1 AARTQ
6 SSDNIVWWAPRNPIT
21 RTASAFVQDEMLFAN
36 GRIRVTSGFRLEHNT
51 ISGFA
56 FHPNV
61 RALWKLSPVHS
72 LWVGYLS
79 ASPRPSP
86 DDTALQVNLSAF
98 PGPNGVTQVLR
109 LIGNPNIHP
118 EHLNA
123 FEMGYR
129 TQPAKTLS
137 FDVATFYNR

>member
-1 AARTQ
+1 MGNRNDLVTGVEFAYKAARTQ

-72 LWVGYLS
+72 LWVGYS
-79 ASPRPSP
+79 IASPSPSP

-123 FEMGYR
+123 FEM
-129 TQPAKTLS
+129 
-137 FDVATFYNR
+137 